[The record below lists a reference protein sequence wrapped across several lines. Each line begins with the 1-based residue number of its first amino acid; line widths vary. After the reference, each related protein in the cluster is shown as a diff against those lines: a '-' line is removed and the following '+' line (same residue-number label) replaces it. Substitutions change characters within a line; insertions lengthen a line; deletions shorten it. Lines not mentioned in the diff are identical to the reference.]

1 MPWTSTESF
10 LKGKIIKPFLP
21 NEKHPNL
28 RNPHFQHLYP
38 GDQVLIFEI
47 KDSKWARGYVF
58 KKPMPHD
65 YVAASFSLNDL
76 PVRKEEILIFPLK
89 YVKIT
94 DEIPFPKL
102 QINQDF
108 NNIVDSNQIPSIKQ
122 SELNYQEATDGNA
135 QGNTEVTSL
144 PIPSLPINLDENE
157 NLYDEIKFS
166 LELLTSQIFALYSM
180 GEFKLFNKLSSIYLD
195 LYETRTKLMYDLLT
209 KEETQIARESANFL
223 LNKISKKL
231 ASKSARMSSESHDL
245 ENEGNDVAGYKSI
258 LSRDSNTG
266 TLLNLKNSTPSRI
279 ALNSECEAL
288 VPKFPIN
295 AHNNAYS
302 YSLKPPPNKKF
313 NHEPP
318 SHILVDFRSVSGSS
332 GYSPPG
338 FAGTTAYMYLRNSK
352 KRLTEAFAVHTDS
365 VDDLVHVEKISA
377 AMFRNVPAT
386 EIINNRV
393 YLVAVLTEE
402 IDLNLKSNNQI
413 PTLKRVKKGI
423 AAGVADITR
432 IFSQNEGSLTSGEA
446 HNFSIKL
453 FGSYLPKK
461 GTTRGTSDKTA
472 ENNGWGELVDRIIAG
487 SSHGVAINPRAE
499 KLVVTVKEF
508 KHQFNG
514 TSSDQISLTAPIA
527 RIKPIFYDPLAE
539 NYERIYLKMGK
550 VVLLNNNLREDL
562 LTFEVSTPNNDL
574 ITFAKA
580 SNQQEKRYWQF
591 ISVFPGEV
599 IGEII
604 KVNNVA
610 MKNKKIAVEDHIILS
625 LFLNGTLI
633 GEGKLLYKSGNR
645 LVEFNKRKTHTIE
658 IKSSGQNI
666 PVAHIEL
673 STEYVGKIY
682 NSDVSIDNLF
692 KYESLFNQGINGVN
706 SLSNSLNAF
715 TKLDISQLVKY
726 FPELLTSLY
735 GIVDI
740 SNHETGNEI
749 EILKDNTF
757 KAIIHLLDTLFGKQ
771 DQYLHLVDDFLSK
784 FKRSDVVGIFLLDKL
799 TEVFANANVNWN
811 SLSRSVCRTMA
822 ILMRLA
828 IGSINSNN
836 HRDAYFQSL
845 NSLFKAVAYFLSVES
860 VGLIDDQVLILDIID
875 YVFAFRTN
883 MEDSKILQL
892 MITFINSL
900 GVRGTGADELNYD
913 GSAKSKSKD
922 HKLVISKLLLI
933 LRLLHTSLVDNK
945 ETRSILISMSVQWV
959 MEVFLGPTDVEAT
972 RLGCSIINSVCTI
985 MWERIIPYKD
995 EDEIE
1000 LCYSLAKFLPPLSRT
1015 FIKYNK
1021 FTRGNEFFK
1030 PKRNFTQL
1038 FPVTYPFNTFT
1049 IDQVVNDEVMVEVLV
1064 ELAVCF
1070 SFVARVGKEAAGNE
1084 GYDKILNTT
1093 LKNDYFDPEKYLANN
1108 FQTED
1113 LLTVISGIKYI
1124 RQGKYF
1130 PEDKWLSLYS
1140 VIIDGCLCALE
1151 LIRPLILTYQLPP
1164 IEQAEA
1170 FDRILWGNYLKTL
1183 MKLAVLPVVAVEH
1196 LSTVPKKACAA
1207 ITNDVR
1213 NRAAYLINEAWDSLA
1228 WESTEEDVIRFS
1240 LNKFGGYQVE
1250 FINEEFGIIPELMIF
1265 GLQRN
1270 VECQSVAVK
1279 ILWSII
1285 ISEYILSD
1293 NLKEVEKQCLL
1304 GLYDIYQ
1311 KVGYNPSKE
1320 DMDNFLERLKA
1331 TIRLDREDEAFN
1343 VIYGFIKS
1351 ITAFCST
1358 LSYYASVPVGPEFD
1372 EDRAF
1377 HNVKLRAQIKT
1388 AGKPEL
1394 FNSFINAMY
1403 EYNISKNDFVQGA
1416 LSLELIASTYEWDHN
1431 KIVPA
1436 SYKPKFPEQ
1445 TSFERKEILYKM
1457 IANNFV
1463 KGNSLEK
1470 AADTFNELLDSYNEH
1485 TYDLKSFAYVH
1496 NKLSQLYLDLESSD
1510 KLEPSYFRVEAIGTG
1525 FPMYMR
1531 VISQIYQGLPFE
1543 HITSVHERLLKVFP
1557 GAIIVSDDSEAQKL
1571 KEEGGIGRFL
1581 YVKAVEP
1588 VFEFSDKLFN
1598 TTLGVR
1604 QYARNKDLRFFTS
1617 LKKIPGS
1624 TSVFDL
1630 WTEQTTYEAWLSFP
1644 TLMNR
1649 SFIKG
1654 STTIRLSPIDNAI
1667 RTVTKRND
1675 DLITLENL
1683 INVAIKDKT
1692 DYSEYFNDLSRQLS
1706 GTVDAPVNGGVNQYR
1721 LFFTD
1726 SKYQDTEEDHNKAKL
1741 LSKAFKDLAI
1751 ILNRCLILHGKLVP
1765 TQMKVAHT
1773 ALLEL
1778 FHKNFAIEIE
1788 SLRLTTEDA
1797 PPSQVAPASRVSI
1810 FQDKRSNSSMF
1821 DKSSASNYNYAQSQ
1835 RTASINGSSIAG
1847 GIGSTISTTTARLFR
1862 SNTNSSTGSNKSNNA
1877 RSENGNSSRF
1887 TSSGFSNG
1895 TTNNYN
1901 NNSSNT
1907 SAHNGSMQYSV
1918 GGNSQF
1924 TNLNHQRSMLEGSN
1938 GHSGN
1943 KKSKPSGIS
1952 KSTAVNGTW

>member
-1 MPWTSTESF
+1 MTWVSTESF

-21 NEKHPNL
+21 NDKHPNL
-28 RNPHFQHLYP
+28 KNPHFQHLYP

-58 KKPMPHD
+58 KNPMPHD
-65 YVAASFSLNDL
+65 YVTSSFNLNAI
-76 PVRKEEILIFPLK
+76 PVQKQEISIFPLK
-89 YVKIT
+89 YVKIVN
-94 DEIPFPKL
+94 EFPFPKL
-102 QINQDF
+102 QINENF
-108 NNIVDSNQIPSIKQ
+108 NNIVETNQIPSIKQ
-122 SELNYQEATDGNA
+122 SELNHHDAVGTNQDFSGAEN
-135 QGNTEVTSL
+135 SS
-144 PIPSLPINLDENE
+144 PIPPLPINLDDNK
-157 NLYDEIKFS
+157 NLYDEIKYS

-180 GEFKLFNKLSSIYLD
+180 GEFKLFNKLSTIYLD

-209 KEETQIARESANFL
+209 KEETQIARETAIFL
-223 LNKISKKL
+223 LNKIPKKL
-231 ASKSARMSSESHDL
+231 ASKPARVNLKSYDL
-245 ENEGNDVAGYKSI
+245 ESDGNDVAGYKSI

-266 TLLNLKNSTPSRI
+266 ELLNLENSIPSRI
-279 ALNSECEAL
+279 ALNNECEAL

-302 YSLKPPPNKKF
+302 YSLKPPPNKRF

-318 SHILVDFRSVSGSS
+318 SHILVDFKSVSGSS
-332 GYSPPG
+332 GYLPPG
-338 FAGTTAYMYLRNSK
+338 FSGTTAYMYIRNSN

-377 AMFRNVPAT
+377 AMFKNLPST
-386 EIINNRV
+386 EIIGNRV

-402 IDLNLKSNNQI
+402 IDLNLKTQTNPA
-413 PTLKRVKKGI
+413 PTLKKVKKGI

-453 FGSYLPKK
+453 FGSYLNRK
-461 GTTRGTSDKTA
+461 GATRGTSDINSD
-472 ENNGWGELVDRIIAG
+472 NNGWGELVDRIISG
-487 SSHGVAINPRAE
+487 SSHGIAVNPRAE

-514 TSSDQISLTAPIA
+514 NSTDQISLTAPIA

-550 VVLLNNNLREDL
+550 VSLLNSNLKEDL
-562 LTFEVSTPNNDL
+562 LTFEVSTPNNEL

-599 IGEII
+599 IGEIV

-610 MKNKKIAVEDHIILS
+610 MKNKKTAVEDHIVLS
-625 LFLNGTLI
+625 LFVNGVLL

-645 LVEFNKRKTHTIE
+645 LVEYNKRKTHTIE
-658 IKSSGQNI
+658 IKTTGQNLPI
-666 PVAHIEL
+666 AHIEL

-682 NSDVSIDNLF
+682 NSDVAIDNLF
-692 KYESLFNQGINGVN
+692 KYENLFNQGINGIN
-706 SLSNSLNAF
+706 SLSNSLNSF
-715 TKLDISQLVKY
+715 TKLDLSQVVKY

-735 GIVDI
+735 GMVDV
-740 SNHETGNEI
+740 SNHHTGNDFV
-749 EILKDNTF
+749 ILRDNIF
-757 KAIIHLLDTLFGKQ
+757 RAIIHLLDTLFGKQ
-771 DQYLHLVDDFLSK
+771 DQYLYLVDDFLSK
-784 FKRSDVVGIFLLDKL
+784 FKRSDVVGVFLLDKL
-799 TEVFANANVNWN
+799 AEVFNDANSNWTA
-811 SLSRSVCRTMA
+811 LSRAVCRTMS

-828 IGSINSNN
+828 IVSLSSNHQREAYFNSING
-836 HRDAYFQSL
+836 
-845 NSLFKAVAYFLSVES
+845 LFKAIAYFLSIES
-860 VGLIDDQVLILDIID
+860 PGLIDDQVLILDIID

-892 MITFINSL
+892 MISFINTL
-900 GVRGTGADELNYD
+900 GLRGVGADELNYD
-913 GSAKSKSKD
+913 GTAKNKNKE

-933 LRLLHTSLVDNK
+933 LRLLNTSLVDNK
-945 ETRSILISMSVQWV
+945 ETRGKLIPMSIQWV
-959 MEVFLGPTDVEAT
+959 MEILLGPTDVEAT
-972 RLGCSIINSVCTI
+972 RLGCSIINAVCTI
-985 MWERIIPYKD
+985 MWEKILPYED
-995 EDEIE
+995 EDDLE
-1000 LCYSLAKFLPPLSRT
+1000 LCFSLAKFLPPMSRT

-1030 PKRNFTQL
+1030 SKRTFTQL

-1064 ELAVCF
+1064 ELAICF
-1070 SFVARVGKEAAGNE
+1070 CFIARVGKAAAGNT
-1084 GYDKILNTT
+1084 GYDKILNTP
-1093 LKNDYFDPEKYLANN
+1093 LKNDFFNADKYTASN
-1108 FQTED
+1108 FQSED
-1113 LLTVISGIKYI
+1113 LLTVISGIKYL

-1140 VIIDGCLCALE
+1140 VITDGCLCAME

-1164 IEQAEA
+1164 IEHAEA

-1183 MKLAVLPVVAVEH
+1183 FKLAVLPVVAVEH
-1196 LSTVPKKACAA
+1196 LSTVPKKACAN

-1213 NRAAYLINEAWDSLA
+1213 NRAAFLINEAWDSLA

-1250 FINEEFGIIPELMIF
+1250 FINEEYGIIGELMIF

-1270 VECQSVAVK
+1270 EECQSVAVK
-1279 ILWSII
+1279 ILWSMI
-1285 ISEYILSD
+1285 ISEYILSE
-1293 NLKEVEKQCLL
+1293 NLREVEKQCLL
-1304 GLYDIYQ
+1304 GLYEIYQ
-1311 KVGYNPSKE
+1311 KVGYKPTKE
-1320 DMDNFLERLKA
+1320 DMDSFIERLKA

-1351 ITAFCST
+1351 LSAFCTT
-1358 LSYYASVPVGPEFD
+1358 LTYYSSVPVGPEFD

-1394 FNSFINAMY
+1394 FNSFINTMY
-1403 EYNISKNDFVQGA
+1403 EYNITKNDFVQAA
-1416 LSLELIASTYEWDHN
+1416 LSLELLASTYDWDHN
-1431 KIVPA
+1431 KIVPS
-1436 SYKPKFPEQ
+1436 SYRPKFPEQ
-1445 TSFERKEILYKM
+1445 TSFERKELLYKM

-1557 GAIIVSDDSEAQKL
+1557 GALIVSEDSEAQKL
-1571 KEEGGIGRFL
+1571 KDQGAIGRFIH
-1581 YVKAVEP
+1581 VKAVEP
-1588 VFEFSDKLFN
+1588 VSEFSDKLFN

-1654 STTIRLSPIDNAI
+1654 SKTIRLSPIENAL
-1667 RTVTKRND
+1667 RTISKRND

-1721 LFFTD
+1721 LFFTE
-1726 SKYQDTEEDHNKAKL
+1726 SKYQSSEEDHNKAKL

-1751 ILNRCLILHGKLVP
+1751 ILNRCLILHGKLIP
-1765 TQMKVAHT
+1765 TTMKMSHN
-1773 ALLEL
+1773 ALIEL
-1778 FHKNFAIEIE
+1778 FQKNFAIEIDSLKLSMDE
-1788 SLRLTTEDA
+1788 S
-1797 PPSQVAPASRVSI
+1797 PSQQPTAASRVSV
-1810 FQDKRSNSSMF
+1810 FHDKRSNSSMLG
-1821 DKSSASNYNYAQSQ
+1821 DRSSASTYNYAQSQ
-1835 RTASINGSSIAG
+1835 RTSSITGSSIAG

-1862 SNTNSSTGSNKSNNA
+1862 SNTNSSTNSNKSNG
-1877 RSENGNSSRF
+1877 RSENGSKF
-1887 TSSGFSNG
+1887 TSNSYSQ
-1895 TTNNYN
+1895 NNN
-1901 NNSSNT
+1901 LNSSNNST
-1907 SAHNGSMQYSV
+1907 NNGSIQQSI

-1924 TNLNHQRSMLEGSN
+1924 TNLNHQRSMLDGAGN
-1938 GHSGN
+1938 NGN
-1943 KKSKPSGIS
+1943 KKAKPSGIS
-1952 KSTAVNGTW
+1952 KSTAINGSW